1 MVWSYPESS
10 MADLMKLIENFIDM
24 LILASG
30 YQSSGR
36 LAHWDSH
43 NINKCFQWALFL
55 ENVSKKLTS
64 SINYEASVKELD
76 AAICELTC
84 NPHFPPG
91 LARLSCSTLGRSRD
105 LLLERLV
112 HTLPLR
118 DSHLK
123 AIISASVEMDFSKL
137 EMLGND
143 CVDVYV
149 EKLMRIP
156 LNGLSLSENRNF
168 VEDSDVPYQD
178 AVRSGKRDDL
188 SELEFSASVIQQL
201 GKRQLSV
208 SCSSA
213 VETGLEKLSK
223 IIGRSM
229 NDEVECT
236 SNTEPRKHSAC
247 QIAEELPVDSII
259 WSGWRSKSISYML
272 DKRTIR
278 LLSGASLIFSATED
292 QWAPTF
298 ERLNTSAENDDTCET
313 IELLLL
319 GCIADRWSALI
330 EHLVSVPYDSPTV
343 ATLFHQVFNLQPGNS
358 VNLPL
363 KGLVN
368 PKEKS
373 VVEYL
378 EVLLRRQL
386 NQLWKLSPVLAAV
399 AIPSWS
405 QLFRSYLRELEG
417 QIRGTCTATRYC
429 SCRADA
435 AAEHIV
441 EHRECEVA
449 ERIWCLYIFH
459 VSRSH
464 ATSGTTTFT

>member
-1 MVWSYPESS
+1 MGWSYPESS
-10 MADLMKLIENFIDM
+10 MADLIKLIETFIDM

-43 NINKCFQWALFL
+43 NIIKCFHWALFL

-64 SINYEASVKELD
+64 SIDYEASVKELD
-76 AAICELTC
+76 AALYELTC
-84 NPHFPPG
+84 NPHFPQG

-105 LLLERLV
+105 LLLEHLV
-112 HTLPLR
+112 LTLPLR

-123 AIISASVEMDFSKL
+123 AIMSASVEMDFSKRL
-137 EMLGND
+137 DND

-156 LNGLSLSENRNF
+156 LNAPSLSESGNF
-168 VEDSDVPYQD
+168 VVDSNIPYQD
-178 AVRSGKRDDL
+178 AVRSGRRDDL
-188 SELEFSASVIQQL
+188 SDVEFSASVVRQL
-201 GKRQLSV
+201 GRRQLSV

-223 IIGRSM
+223 IIGQSM

-247 QIAEELPVDSII
+247 QIAEELPVDSVI
-259 WSGWRSKSISYML
+259 WSGWRSKSLSYML

-278 LLSGASLIFSATED
+278 LLSGASLIFSAPED
-292 QWAPTF
+292 QWAQTF
-298 ERLNTSAENDDTCET
+298 KRLDTSAENDDTCEI

-319 GCIADRWSALI
+319 GCIADGWSALI
-330 EHLVSVPYDSPTV
+330 EHLMSVSYDSPTV
-343 ATLFHQVFNLQPGNS
+343 SMLYHQVFNLQPGNS

-378 EVLLRRQL
+378 EVLLSRQL

-405 QLFRSYLRELEG
+405 QLFRSYLHELEG

-429 SCRADA
+429 SCRVD

-464 ATSGTTTFT
+464 ATSRTTTFT

>member
-1 MVWSYPESS
+1 MGWSYLELS

-43 NINKCFQWALFL
+43 NIIKCFQWALFL

-64 SINYEASVKELD
+64 SVDYEASVKELD
-76 AAICELTC
+76 TALYELTC
-84 NPHFPPG
+84 NPHFPEG
-91 LARLSCSTLGRSRD
+91 LARLSCSALGQSRD

-118 DSHLK
+118 ESHLK
-123 AIISASVEMDFSKL
+123 AIMRASVEMDFSKL
-137 EMLGND
+137 EMLDND

-149 EKLMRIP
+149 ENLMRIP
-156 LNGLSLSENRNF
+156 LNGLSLSESRNF
-168 VEDSDVPYQD
+168 GVDSDVPYQD
-178 AVRSGKRDDL
+178 AVRSGRRDDL
-188 SELEFSASVIQQL
+188 SDVDFSASVVRQL
-201 GKRQLSV
+201 GRRQLSV

-213 VETGLEKLSK
+213 VEAGLEKLSK

-236 SNTEPRKHSAC
+236 SNAEPRKHSAC

-259 WSGWRSKSISYML
+259 LSGWRSKTLSYML

-278 LLSGASLIFSATED
+278 LLSGASLICSAPED
-292 QWAPTF
+292 QWAQTF
-298 ERLNTSAENDDTCET
+298 ERLDTSAENDDTCEI

-330 EHLVSVPYDSPTV
+330 EHLMSVSYDSPTV
-343 ATLFHQVFNLQPGNS
+343 SMLYHQVFNLQPGNS

-378 EVLLRRQL
+378 EVLLSRQI

-417 QIRGTCTATRYC
+417 QIRGTCIAT
-429 SCRADA
+429 SCRAD

-459 VSRSH
+459 ISKSH
-464 ATSGTTTFT
+464 AASVTTTFK